1 MSPDSKTIV
10 MLVTSEGLTD
20 PRVARSMRAARREGF
35 RIRLVCRAPLSDTK
49 PAPPEGVE
57 VHWVPRPRGWHR
69 LRQLLARPQN
79 VSNNGRVAAPAFAR
93 LWIRPWE
100 LWILGGIAW
109 FTWQAVAKVRR
120 HPAILY
126 HANDFDTLPAGVF
139 LSRLK
144 KAPLLYDAHELF
156 WDQFSG
162 TSRQFRAI
170 LFGLEHWFIRFAHKV
185 VTVNQSIA
193 ETLSVRHEVPMPSV
207 VMNCPSAPESG
218 TTGNG
223 GGTPLQGGVA
233 RVIYQGIF
241 MRDRGL
247 EELIQSARWY
257 ESSELCLRG
266 YGEHEPVLREL
277 VKSEGVEGRVHFL
290 PPADPARMV
299 ESLAGFDIGVVPYR
313 ATSTNNRLCLPNK
326 VFEYLQ
332 AGLALAVSAF
342 PELQR
347 VVKETAAGEVFDPD
361 NPRDIA
367 WAINALTRD
376 AGRLADLKARARAA
390 GRERYTW
397 EMQGEPQLLACYREL
412 AGSPGLGA
420 ED

>member
-1 MSPDSKTIV
+1 
-10 MLVTSEGLTD
+10 
-20 PRVARSMRAARREGF
+20 
-35 RIRLVCRAPLSDTK
+35 
-49 PAPPEGVE
+49 
-57 VHWVPRPRGWHR
+57 
-69 LRQLLARPQN
+69 
-79 VSNNGRVAAPAFAR
+79 
-93 LWIRPWE
+93 
-100 LWILGGIAW
+100 LWILGGITW

-139 LSRLK
+139 LSRLR

-170 LFGLEHWFIRFAHKV
+170 LFALEHRLIRFAHKV
-185 VTVNQSIA
+185 VTVNPSIA
-193 ETLSVRHEVPMPSV
+193 ETLSVRHAVPMPDV
-207 VMNCPSAPESG
+207 VMNCPPAPEPG
-218 TTGNG
+218 TTGDG
-223 GGTPLQGGVA
+223 GPSPRGRAA

-247 EELIQSARWY
+247 EELIRSARWY
-257 ESSELCLRG
+257 ESSELYLRG

-277 VKSEGVEGRVHFL
+277 VTSEGLQGRVHFL

-313 ATSTNNRLCLPNK
+313 ATSINNRLCLPNK

-332 AGLALAVSAF
+332 AGLVLAVSAL

-347 VVKETAAGEVFDPD
+347 VVRETAAGEVFDPD
-361 NPRDIA
+361 QPRDIA
-367 WAINALTRD
+367 RAINALARD
-376 AGRLADLKARARAA
+376 AGRLAGLKARARAA
-390 GRERYTW
+390 GRERFTW
-397 EMQGEPQLLACYREL
+397 EAQGEPRLLACYREL
-412 AGSPGLGA
+412 AGSRAGGA
-420 ED
+420 EA